1 MKKIIFSILLAFVLM
16 SPFVSIVFAAD
27 GGNGPIEEYTLPSD
41 VIIER
46 YDVPLSVAINDE
58 TFSAKANFLSKNII
72 EVKSVTWHVWGQ
84 KDYNSSTALYYP
96 VGFSEHLNGSTVLPT
111 YHYTRTY
118 LGLSWS
124 PRGDSG
130 RVWGSFTVR
139 ANGTDCLEEVWI
151 VFRHKV
157 FYGTT
162 SD

>member
-46 YDVPLSVAINDE
+46 HDVPLSVAINDE
-58 TFSAKANFLSKNII
+58 TFSAKADFLSKNII

-96 VGFSEHLNGSTVLPT
+96 VGFSEHLKRKYGSPNVSLYKNLSGIELEPEGRLR
-111 YHYTRTY
+111 TR
-118 LGLSWS
+118 LGFLH
-124 PRGDSG
+124 
-130 RVWGSFTVR
+130 GSCKWDGLLR
-139 ANGTDCLEEVWI
+139 RSLDCI
-151 VFRHKV
+151 
-157 FYGTT
+157 
-162 SD
+162 